1 MRYATPLFLVLILV
15 EFSDLLFAFD
25 SIPAIF
31 AITTDPFIV
40 LTSNVFAILGLRAM
54 YFVLA
59 DMTDHFSLLKY
70 GLAIVMMFIGVKMIL
85 IDLIKIPVL
94 VSFGIVAAI
103 IATSIA
109 LSLRKDSRL

>member
-1 MRYATPLFLVLILV
+1 
-15 EFSDLLFAFD
+15 
-25 SIPAIF
+25 
-31 AITTDPFIV
+31 
-40 LTSNVFAILGLRAM
+40 
-54 YFVLA
+54 
-59 DMTDHFSLLKY
+59 
-70 GLAIVMMFIGVKMIL
+70 MIL